1 MEILVVLRNLYNNP
15 DPFEGEKLLS
25 DSDINAL
32 TEACQLRD
40 ALLEGA
46 EVTALLISESQA
58 DSEAI
63 LKKAASYGAD
73 KVIHAPCDGFDF
85 SDANTFGRLI
95 AELIKDLSPSPDL
108 ILFGRLAYDGDSVN
122 IATQTA
128 ENLEWHRAIYSEE
141 ILEASVSNAVES
153 GAAASST
160 TVAGN
165 SSTICG
171 QVGTL
176 TYKKAAG
183 DGSLSTIR
191 IPLPAV
197 VHTVRKGGLRGQAK
211 IADIIRAY
219 GETQV
224 EYVDEGTMEEAVKK
238 ALLGPSLPTPIQ
250 EIPPYVNKGEMI
262 DLKGVS
268 DVDTAANIIETLK
281 KLGFE
286 PKE

>member
-1 MEILVVLRNLYNNP
+1 MEILVILRNLYNNP

-40 ALLEGA
+40 ALLGGA

-73 KVIHAPCDGFDF
+73 KVIYAPCDGFDF

-108 ILFGRLAYDGDSVN
+108 VFFGRLAYDGDSVN

-141 ILEASVSNAVES
+141 ILKVSVP
-153 GAAASST
+153 ST
-160 TVAGN
+160 AVAGN
-165 SSTICG
+165 SSTICE
-171 QVGTL
+171 QVGAV

-219 GETQV
+219 GKTQV

-281 KLGFE
+281 QLGFE